1 MLDSILEKAIVL
13 TVLGCALG
21 SLLVACH
28 GVLSVALTPWS
39 A

>member
-1 MLDSILEKAIVL
+1 MLDSILEKTIVL

-21 SLLVACH
+21 SLLLACH
-28 GVLSVALTPWS
+28 GVLSVALPLGS

>member
-21 SLLVACH
+21 SLLVVCH
-28 GVLSVALTPWS
+28 GILSVALPLSS